1 MIAMNFLFILAI
13 KLQLLHAFHVSVC
26 DMVYES
32 DDKHLKI
39 SVRLFLDD
47 LEDALEPATGL
58 QLYDI
63 TREEHWDLTQQL
75 LEQYFAKNLKINI
88 KNKSL
93 DLAYLGSE
101 VEGDAMWCYLEVEKL
116 KPFDEMTVQYTALKE
131 VFDDQENLVHVR
143 VDGEVRSC
151 RIFGDTIKET
161 LTWD

>member
-1 MIAMNFLFILAI
+1 MNFLILLAL
-13 KLQLLHAFHVSVC
+13 KLHLLHPFHVSVC

-47 LEDALEPATGL
+47 LEDALEPKTGL
-58 QLYDI
+58 ELYDI
-63 TREEHWDLTQQL
+63 TVDEHWELTQSL
-75 LEQYFAKNLKINI
+75 LKTYFSENLQIKI

-93 DLAYLGSE
+93 SPVYLGSE

-116 KPFDEMTVQYTALKE
+116 KTFEEMTVQYTALQE

-143 VDGEVRSC
+143 VDGTVRSC
-151 RIFGDTIKET
+151 RIFGDKTVET
-161 LTWD
+161 LYWD